1 MTREELIYLGAIQLF
16 AAFEVNPPKVGGR
29 VLPTRGLIE
38 NEALEIAAS
47 MYGKLPKYV
56 KYAKKLYKE
65 DKEYNQITDEE
76 IAE

>member
-1 MTREELIYLGAIQLF
+1 MTREELIYLGAVQIY
-16 AAFEVNPPKVGGR
+16 AAFEDNPPRVGGK

-56 KYAKKLYKE
+56 KYAKKQYKE
-65 DKEYNQITDEE
+65 EKEYNQITDEE
-76 IAE
+76 IA

>member
-16 AAFEVNPPKVGGR
+16 AAYETNPPKEGGK

-38 NEALEIAAS
+38 NQALEIAAS

-56 KYAKKLYKE
+56 KYAKKQYKE
-65 DKEYNQITDEE
+65 EKEYNQITDEE
-76 IAE
+76 IA

>member
-16 AAFEVNPPKVGGR
+16 AAFESNPPKVGGK

-56 KYAKKLYKE
+56 KYAKKQYKE
-65 DKEYNQITDEE
+65 EKENNKITDEE
-76 IAE
+76 IA

>member
-16 AAFEVNPPKVGGR
+16 AAFESNPQKVGGK

-56 KYAKKLYKE
+56 KYAKKQYKE
-65 DKEYNQITDEE
+65 EKENNQITDEE
-76 IAE
+76 IA

>member
-1 MTREELIYLGAIQLF
+1 MTREELIYLGAIQLY
-16 AAFEVNPPKVGGR
+16 AAFQTNPPKVGGE

-56 KYAKKLYKE
+56 KYAKKQYKE
-65 DKEYNQITDEE
+65 DKEYYQITDEE
-76 IAE
+76 MT

>member
-16 AAFEVNPPKVGGR
+16 AEYESNPPKVDGK

-56 KYAKKLYKE
+56 KYAKKQYKE
-65 DKEYNQITDEE
+65 EKEYNQITDEE
-76 IAE
+76 LA

>member
-16 AAFEVNPPKVGGR
+16 AAFESNPPKVGGK

-56 KYAKKLYKE
+56 KYAQKQYKE
-65 DKEYNQITDEE
+65 EKENNQITDEE
-76 IAE
+76 IA